1 MRRGSRAKWITW
13 QRSAAPGPRSRGA
26 LRRPL
31 YEGGPA
37 VKCALVVEVDL
48 LVGEG
53 FELGSSL
60 YGAVAGDRL
69 GGSSS
74 GSAIQF
80 GAVMRPRTPGR
91 LPEQRVRSWSA
102 CARSP
107 RPDVGRSRPR
117 PASSPARGRG

>member
-1 MRRGSRAKWITW
+1 MK
-13 QRSAAPGPRSRGA
+13 
-26 LRRPL
+26 
-31 YEGGPA
+31 EGRLS
-37 VKCALVVEVDL
+37 KCALVVEVDL

-91 LPEQRVRSWSA
+91 LPEQRVRWSST
-102 CARSP
+102 CTRSP
-107 RPDVGRSRPR
+107 RPDGGRSRPQ
-117 PASSPARGRG
+117 PASSPACGRGGRGNARGRGGSRDGGWRCGPLRRA